1 MHHAITHTLVG
12 LAIMLPFALL
22 GHYWTGALIASSFYG
37 SRELYQYYILHK
49 RHNGRFDHE
58 GWIPVTLITLTI
70 AGLLSWLLN

>member
-22 GHYWTGALIASSFYG
+22 GHYWTGAIIASSFYG